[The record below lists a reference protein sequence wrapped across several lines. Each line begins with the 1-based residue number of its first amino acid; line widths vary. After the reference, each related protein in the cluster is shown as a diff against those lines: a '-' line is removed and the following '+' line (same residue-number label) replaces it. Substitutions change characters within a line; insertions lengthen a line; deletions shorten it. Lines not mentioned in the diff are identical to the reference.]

1 MLRSRKNQILLSFSF
16 WPQLEP
22 REGPNIYEMRSY
34 TLKVGT
40 NTDIVPVNYISPREA
55 ETRQYINITFHARVI
70 VENVIPRNVIIN
82 RGAAE
87 VDNHISRDD
96 IFYYHP
102 RRECNIYFITVKT
115 LYIDILY
122 NSKIL
127 YSVNCSCTNVPV

>member
-55 ETRQYINITFHARVI
+55 ERRQYINITFPARVI

-82 RGAAE
+82 RGCAS

-127 YSVNCSCTNVPV
+127 YSVKCTSLA